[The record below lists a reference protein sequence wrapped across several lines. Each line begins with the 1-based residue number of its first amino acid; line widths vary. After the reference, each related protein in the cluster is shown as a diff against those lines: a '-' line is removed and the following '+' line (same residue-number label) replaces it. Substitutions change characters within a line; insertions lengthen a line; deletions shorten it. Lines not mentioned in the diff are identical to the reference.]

1 MEIALTFVERFVSQL
16 QSPTLAFLIGGVLI
30 MALGSKLTIPNSIY
44 KFVVFLLM
52 MKIGLEAGTEIR
64 HANLVEMILP
74 ALMAVGIGIL
84 IVFLGN
90 LFFSLL
96 PKIGQGDGAA
106 TAGLFGAVSAST
118 LAAALVLL
126 EEQSIAFEAWVP
138 ALYPFMD
145 IPALIMA
152 IVLANIQKR
161 KAGGV
166 TKEKIHIWGI
176 IKESVQGH
184 ALSALILGMALG
196 IFARPDRVIE
206 SFYDPLFRGLL
217 SVLMLILGMEA
228 YSRLAELKKVA
239 HWFALYALVGPI
251 FHGLLA
257 FGLGYL
263 AHILVGFS
271 PGGVVLLSVI
281 AASNSDISGPP
292 TLRGGIPWA
301 NPSTYI
307 GASTSIGT
315 PVAIAVCIPLF
326 VSMAQWF
333 FQ

>member
-1 MEIALTFVERFVSQL
+1 MGIALTFVERFVSQL

-161 KAGGV
+161 KASGGPKRKF
-166 TKEKIHIWGI
+166 T
-176 IKESVQGH
+176 
-184 ALSALILGMALG
+184 
-196 IFARPDRVIE
+196 
-206 SFYDPLFRGLL
+206 
-217 SVLMLILGMEA
+217 
-228 YSRLAELKKVA
+228 
-239 HWFALYALVGPI
+239 
-251 FHGLLA
+251 
-257 FGLGYL
+257 
-263 AHILVGFS
+263 
-271 PGGVVLLSVI
+271 
-281 AASNSDISGPP
+281 SGE
-292 TLRGGIPWA
+292 
-301 NPSTYI
+301 
-307 GASTSIGT
+307 
-315 PVAIAVCIPLF
+315 
-326 VSMAQWF
+326 
-333 FQ
+333 